1 MPAVSSSR
9 WPGFAP
15 FTTTT
20 GTYHAWPIAL
30 SLTRNQKRCTWP
42 RARSPASRRSIIG
55 VPSIRSP
62 VRTVRALSGDAGVD
76 PTRRESAAKAG
87 ARIEAN
93 NQTIPRVFPRERRL
107 QPRLIISRISGSGRF
122 TARVIAKPKRVL
134 GIDTVCSGKHVATCE
149 GNSRHGRILGAWPFT
164 FFWLSKV
171 EIFGAASSLLSTG
184 TVLGT
189 ATFPMAALSALAIL
203 SAFYLVVV
211 GEANLVV
218 LGIVVTSLVFVMTSL
233 MPGEDGF
240 LADRARRAADRGQ
253 RLQGYILAGLS
264 SAIVPAVVVL
274 VNIQVLNCFI
284 DHPSVNPLLG
294 WCFAYGVATGAWTFR
309 AQIAD
314 RRNRTLSSIQA
325 YAAHFSFAILSI
337 SVLLFGTSSLF
348 GLTMAI
354 IPQMLPF
361 TVGLFLALADR
372 NALRD
377 VQI

>member
-1 MPAVSSSR
+1 M
-9 WPGFAP
+9 
-15 FTTTT
+15 
-20 GTYHAWPIAL
+20 
-30 SLTRNQKRCTWP
+30 
-42 RARSPASRRSIIG
+42 
-55 VPSIRSP
+55 
-62 VRTVRALSGDAGVD
+62 
-76 PTRRESAAKAG
+76 
-87 ARIEAN
+87 
-93 NQTIPRVFPRERRL
+93 
-107 QPRLIISRISGSGRF
+107 
-122 TARVIAKPKRVL
+122 IAKPRRVL
-134 GIDTVCSGKHVATCE
+134 GIDTVCAAKYVATCE
-149 GNSRHGRILGAWPFT
+149 GYGRHGRILGAWPFT
-164 FFWLSKV
+164 SFWLSKD

-233 MPGEDGF
+233 LPGDDGF
-240 LADRARRAADRGQ
+240 LADRARRAADGGR

-264 SAIVPAVVVL
+264 SGIVPAVVVL
-274 VNIQVLNCFI
+274 VNFQVLNCFI
-284 DHPSVNPLLG
+284 DHQSANPLLG
-294 WCFAYGVATGAWTFR
+294 WVFAYGVATGAWTLR
-309 AQIAD
+309 AQLAD
-314 RRNRTLSSIQA
+314 RRTRTLSSIQA